1 MPGTKEIRSKIASV
15 KSTQKITK
23 AMQMVATSKMRR
35 AQERMR
41 LARPYAQKMRNVI
54 GHLTEA
60 NPDYRHPFL
69 VTREPKA
76 VGFIVISTDRG
87 LAGALN
93 ANVFK
98 QTLLLMREWQ
108 GKGAQV
114 SLCIIGTKGL
124 AFFRRL
130 SVPILANVSHLG
142 DRPHVKDLIGTV
154 KVMLDAYR
162 AGALDRLLLVN
173 AQFVN
178 TMTQR
183 AAVEQLLPIEALDTE
198 GLQEHWDY
206 IYEPEA
212 AYILDGLLMRYIE
225 SQVYRA
231 AVENVAS
238 EMAARMV
245 AMKAASDN
253 AGKLITE
260 LQLIYNKARQ
270 AAITKRSEEHT
281 SELQSQSNLVC
292 RLLLEK
298 KKKKSKKRPHLSI
311 EVQAAF
317 NSIR

>member
-1 MPGTKEIRSKIASV
+1 MPGTKEIRSKISSV
-15 KSTQKITK
+15 KNTQKITK

-35 AQERMR
+35 AQDRMR
-41 LARPYAQKMRNVI
+41 QARPYADKMRTVI

-69 VTREPKA
+69 QPRDDVKSI
-76 VGFIVISTDRG
+76 GIIVVSTDRG

-98 QTLLLMREWQ
+98 QTLYLMREWQ
-108 GKGAQV
+108 GKGAAV
-114 SLCIIGTKGL
+114 NLCLIGAKGL

-130 SVPILANVSHLG
+130 GVPILANVSHLG

-162 AGALDRLLLVN
+162 EGRIDRLFLVN

-178 TMTQR
+178 TMTQKPV
-183 AAVEQLLPIEALDTE
+183 VEQLLPIEAIDTE

-212 AYILDGLLMRYIE
+212 ARILDGLLMRYIE

-253 AGKLITE
+253 AGKLIGE

-270 AAITKRSEEHT
+270 AAITKELSEI
-281 SELQSQSNLVC
+281 VGG
-292 RLLLEK
+292 
-298 KKKKSKKRPHLSI
+298 
-311 EVQAAF
+311 AAAV
-317 NSIR
+317 

>member
-1 MPGTKEIRSKIASV
+1 MPGTKEIRSKIVSV
-15 KSTQKITK
+15 KNTQKITK

-35 AQERMR
+35 AQERMK

-69 VTREPKA
+69 VTREPKT
-76 VGFIVISTDRG
+76 VGLIVISTDRG

-93 ANVFK
+93 ANVFR

-108 GKGAQV
+108 GQGAQV
-114 SLCIIGTKGL
+114 SLCLIGAKGL
-124 AFFRRL
+124 TFFRRL
-130 SVPILANVSHLG
+130 GVPILANVSHLG

-162 AGALDRLLLVN
+162 AGELDRLLLVN

-178 TMTQR
+178 TMTQKPV
-183 AAVEQLLPIEALDTE
+183 VEQLLPIEALDTE

-212 AYILDGLLMRYIE
+212 EYILDGLLMRYIE
-225 SQVYRA
+225 SQVYRG

-245 AMKAASDN
+245 AMGAASDN
-253 AGKLITE
+253 AGELITE

-270 AAITKRSEEHT
+270 AAITKELSEI
-281 SELQSQSNLVC
+281 VGG
-292 RLLLEK
+292 
-298 KKKKSKKRPHLSI
+298 
-311 EVQAAF
+311 AAAV
-317 NSIR
+317 

>member
-1 MPGTKEIRSKIASV
+1 MPGTKEIRTKIASV

-35 AQERMR
+35 AQDRMR

-54 GHLTEA
+54 GHLTET
-60 NPDYRHPFL
+60 NPDYKHPFL
-69 VTREPKA
+69 QERDVKG
-76 VGFIVISTDRG
+76 VGIIVVSTDRG
-87 LAGALN
+87 LAGGLN
-93 ANVFK
+93 ANTFK

-108 GKGAQV
+108 GKGANV
-114 SLCIIGTKGL
+114 SLCVIGSKGL

-130 SVPILANVSHLG
+130 DVKILGNISGLG

-162 AGALDRLLLVN
+162 NGEIDRLFLIN

-178 TMTQR
+178 TMTQKPT
-183 AAVEQLLPIEALDTE
+183 VEQLLPIEAVDTE
-198 GLQEHWDY
+198 GLPKHWDY
-206 IYEPEA
+206 IYEPDA
-212 AYILDGLLMRYIE
+212 KQILDSLLMRYIE
-225 SQVYRA
+225 SQVYRG

-253 AGKLITE
+253 AGKLISE

-270 AAITKRSEEHT
+270 AAITKELSEI
-281 SELQSQSNLVC
+281 VGG
-292 RLLLEK
+292 
-298 KKKKSKKRPHLSI
+298 
-311 EVQAAF
+311 AAAV
-317 NSIR
+317 

>member
-41 LARPYAQKMRNVI
+41 LARPYAQKMRNVL
-54 GHLTEA
+54 GHLTQA

-69 VTREPKA
+69 VSREPKN
-76 VGFIVISTDRG
+76 VGIIVISSDRG

-114 SLCIIGTKGL
+114 SLCTIGTKAL
-124 AFFRRL
+124 TFFRRL
-130 SVPILANVSHLG
+130 SVPLLGSVTGLG
-142 DRPHVKDLIGTV
+142 DRPQVKDLIGAV
-154 KVMLDAYR
+154 KLMLDAYR
-162 AGALDRLLLVN
+162 AGELDRLFLVN

-178 TMTQR
+178 TMTQKPE
-183 AAVEQLLPIEALDTE
+183 VVQLLPLEPLDIS

-206 IYEPEA
+206 IYEPDAES
-212 AYILDGLLMRYIE
+212 ILDGLLMRYIE
-225 SQVYRA
+225 SQVYRG
-231 AVENVAS
+231 AVESVAS

-253 AGKLITE
+253 AGDLISE

-270 AAITKRSEEHT
+270 AAITKELSEI
-281 SELQSQSNLVC
+281 VGG
-292 RLLLEK
+292 
-298 KKKKSKKRPHLSI
+298 
-311 EVQAAF
+311 AAAV
-317 NSIR
+317 